1 VRFLSVLPGKT
12 SHGQAPVLEVA
23 CWTRAIVRLG
33 SRNRMV
39 TKGYQQGVY
48 ERVAKGIVLA
58 KLGGLEQIT

>member
-1 VRFLSVLPGKT
+1 
-12 SHGQAPVLEVA
+12 
-23 CWTRAIVRLG
+23 
-33 SRNRMV
+33 MV